1 MAGKPIE
8 RAMVA
13 KIEKDGGIDW
23 ILAKIADGWTI
34 KAIAEQDL
42 GESRSLLS
50 IWLNKGENKE
60 RLAQARSLFAA
71 RMAEEALQIADGV
84 EPLNEQI
91 GKAKLQ
97 IDTRKWLASKY
108 DPSNFGEQKAT
119 AQVNISIGDLHLRA
133 LKDLNKEP
141 QATVDVEVKDVS
153 E

>member
-34 KAIAEQDL
+34 KDIAEKDL
-42 GESRSLLS
+42 GVSRSLLS
-50 IWLNKGENKE
+50 IWLNKSQNKE
-60 RLAQARSLFAA
+60 RLQQARALFAA

-84 EPLNEQI
+84 EAQNEEI
-91 GKAKLQ
+91 GKAKLR

-108 DPSNFGEQKAT
+108 DPSSFGEQKAS
-119 AQVNISIGDLHLRA
+119 AQVNINIGDLHLRA
-133 LKDLNKEP
+133 LKDIN
-141 QATVDVEVKDVS
+141 QAPAVEVEVKHDD